1 MERTEAMPAQDQ
13 EQVFEY
19 RKQRLTDCL
28 LQKKPIEELVRLAAE
43 LFGCPIILTT
53 NYYRVI
59 VQEDLGMPV
68 DDPIWNYA
76 AKTGYCSEDAVAS
89 FEHEGITRTVLSNEG
104 AVLLNQGVG
113 EAIPRILQKIQ
124 VFGKTGAYI
133 GVFQADRPF
142 EPVDFQTTDLVCQIL
157 SLMLEWSGE
166 SGQYGM
172 QVQESILS
180 DLLRGE
186 LTSATLLGE
195 RMRIAQ
201 WNPKALFR
209 CVLLIPAS
217 TARQIDN
224 SDYLRQ
230 SLLRRF
236 RASCVLLV
244 DHGILLLLNYGA
256 DRDPEDD
263 ETELERIAAHYQLQ
277 VLLSS
282 PFPHLIHLRSYYEA
296 CLTMSQLPRA
306 LRESKRILRF
316 EDVLFPVLGQI
327 FTDRQRR
334 AFTQSQYRILLDHDR
349 ENGTEYCKTLRTYV
363 ECGCSATKAAQN
375 LYLHRNTMAKRL
387 GRISELCGLSLED
400 GRALIH
406 FYLSDQLHSTIL

>member
-59 VQEDLGMPV
+59 VQEDLGMDV
-68 DDPIWNYA
+68 DDPIWSYA

-89 FEHEGITRTVLSNEG
+89 FEHEGITRAVLSNEG
-104 AVLLNQGVG
+104 AVLLDQGVG
-113 EAIPRILQKIQ
+113 KEIPRILQKIQ

-133 GVFQADRPF
+133 GVFQAERPF
-142 EPVDFQTTDLVCQIL
+142 EPVDFRTTDLLCQIL

-166 SGQYGM
+166 SGQFGM

-201 WNPKALFR
+201 WNPHALFR
-209 CVLLIPAS
+209 CALMIPAS

-230 SLLRRF
+230 ALLRRF
-236 RASCVLLV
+236 CASCVLPV
-244 DHGILLLLNYGA
+244 DQGVLLLLNYRA
-256 DRDPEDD
+256 DRDQKDD
-263 ETELERIAAHYQLQ
+263 EAELERIAAHYQLQ

-282 PFPHLIHLRSYYEA
+282 PFQHLIHLRSYYEA
-296 CLTMSQLPRA
+296 CLTMSRLPRA
-306 LRESKRILRF
+306 IRDAKRLLRF

-334 AFTQSQYRILLDHDR
+334 AFTQSQYRMLLDYDR
-349 ENGTEYCKTLRTYV
+349 ENGTEYCKTLRVYV
-363 ECGCSATKAAQN
+363 ECGCSVTRAAQI

-387 GRISELCGLSLED
+387 TRIGELCGLSPED